1 VALKKSFS
9 HLAHLAIVLVVTVFQ
24 MLIDAAELMG
34 EKRKTACITCTLNKY
49 VE

>member
-1 VALKKSFS
+1 MTHIQRAKRNNDTRDAML
-9 HLAHLAIVLVVTVFQ
+9 FQ

-49 VE
+49 VK